1 MKKVLSTIM
10 ALLIAT
16 GLSACGCGNGTDNNT
31 GAGAGADK
39 ENTAGTET
47 GNGANTGNNENTGN
61 GTNTG
66 NNNGATN
73 NGANTGNGTAT
84 TKTYKDGTYTGKGED
99 WEHGSEEA
107 VVTIKGG
114 KITNI
119 ELRRLDKEGK
129 EIDYANWT
137 GKEVNGTT
145 YPNLNQYRKDVAK
158 TMIDRQSADADVI
171 TGATVSCENWII
183 ATQRALE
190 KATK

>member
-1 MKKVLSTIM
+1 MKKVLSTVM

-31 GAGAGADK
+31 GAGAGTDK

-47 GNGANTGNNENTGN
+47 GNGAITGND
-61 GTNTG
+61 
-66 NNNGATN
+66 NNAGNGATN
-73 NGANTGNGTAT
+73 NNTNNGTNNGNGTANT
-84 TKTYKDGTYTGKGED
+84 ARTYKDGTYTGTGEK

-119 ELRRLDKEGK
+119 DLRRLDKEGK
-129 EIDYANWT
+129 EVDYANWT
-137 GKEVNGTT
+137 GQEVNGTT
-145 YPNLNQYRKDVAK
+145 YPNLNQYRKDIAQ

-171 TGATVSCENWII
+171 TGATVSCQNWII

>member
-16 GLSACGCGNGTDNNT
+16 GLTACGCGNGRDNNT

-47 GNGANTGNNENTGN
+47 GNGANNGN
-61 GTNTG
+61 GG
-66 NNNGATN
+66 NMGNNGATN
-73 NGANTGNGTAT
+73 NGSNTGNGTAT
-84 TKTYKDGTYTGKGED
+84 TKTYKDGTYTGKGEP
-99 WEHGSEEA
+99 WEYGSEEA
-107 VVTIKGG
+107 VVTVKGG

-158 TMIDRQSADADVI
+158 TMIDRQ
-171 TGATVSCENWII
+171 
-183 ATQRALE
+183 
-190 KATK
+190 